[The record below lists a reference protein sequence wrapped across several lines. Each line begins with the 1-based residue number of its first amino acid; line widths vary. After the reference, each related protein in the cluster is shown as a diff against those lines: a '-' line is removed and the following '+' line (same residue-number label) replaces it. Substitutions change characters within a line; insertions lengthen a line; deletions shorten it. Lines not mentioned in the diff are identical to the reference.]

1 MAVLINLKICDNAK
15 ECGGINACPT
25 GALSWDEKNKK
36 ILIDNSKCTS
46 CMKCVGEC
54 PSNAIHVAKND
65 TEYKRIEKEIKED
78 PRKASDLFVDKYG
91 AQPIDPDSLLEENE
105 FRDFI
110 TNSNN
115 KNLVEFFSKDTIEC
129 LLRSNNI
136 RRLIPNKNIF
146 FKKVEIKNTN
156 LLKEY
161 SISKLPSLLVFDKG
175 VLLGKIEGFYG
186 VDKAEELKNKITKL
200 IEVKPKVRKS

>member
-1 MAVLINLKICDNAK
+1 MAVLINFKICDNAK
-15 ECGGINACPT
+15 ECGGISACPT
-25 GALSWDEKNKK
+25 GALSWNDKTKK

-46 CMKCVGEC
+46 CMKCVEEC

-65 TEYKRIEKEIKED
+65 AEYKKIEAEIKKD

-91 AQPIDPDSLLEENE
+91 AQPIDPDSLLEEDK
-105 FRDFI
+105 FKYFI

-146 FKKVEIKNTN
+146 FKKVEIKKPS

-161 SISKLPSLLVFDKG
+161 SISKLPCLLVFDNG
-175 VLLGKIEGFYG
+175 ILLGKIEGFYG
-186 VDKAEELKNKITKL
+186 VEKAEELKNKIIKL
-200 IEVKPKVRKS
+200 IEVKPQVKKN

>member
-1 MAVLINLKICDNAK
+1 MAVLINFKICDNAK
-15 ECGGINACPT
+15 ECGGIQACQT

-46 CMKCVGEC
+46 CMKCVEEC

-65 TEYKRIEKEIKED
+65 SEYKKIEKEIKED
-78 PRKASDLFVDKYG
+78 TRKASDLFVDKYG
-91 AQPIDPDSLLEENE
+91 AQPIDKDSLLEEEN
-105 FRDFI
+105 FKDFI

-115 KNLVEFFSKDTIEC
+115 KNLVEFFSQDTIQC

-146 FKKVEIKNTN
+146 FKKVEIKSPK

-161 SISKLPSLLVFDKG
+161 SISKLPCLLVFDKG
-175 VLLGKIEGFYG
+175 VFLGKIEGFYG
-186 VDKAEELKNKITKL
+186 VDKAEELRNKITNL
-200 IEVKPKVRKS
+200 IKAKPKIKKT